1 MGSSNKQDA
10 HEVLAMSLIAPLDGM
25 DVPLSIDDESLTN
38 GNERNIPQDLVA
50 KLAGD
55 VIVACGVTL
64 GITPFMSIID
74 KSVVQRAAGTHTI
87 LQSSVESFSAMTRHP
102 ARFVKSPM
110 FLMMWGVY
118 AATYTTGKCK
128 EKLQLKCYIFLSA

>member
-1 MGSSNKQDA
+1 MGSSNKLDG
-10 HEVLAMSLIAPLDGM
+10 HEVLATSSISSVDGM
-25 DVPLSIDDESLTN
+25 TVPLSIDDESLLN
-38 GNERNIPQDLVA
+38 GNGRNVPQDLVA

-74 KSVVQRAAGTHTI
+74 KSIVQRAAGTHTI
-87 LQSSVESFSAMTRHP
+87 LQSSVESILSITRHP
-102 ARFVKSPM
+102 ISYVKSPM

-118 AATYTTGKCK
+118 AATYTTG
-128 EKLQLKCYIFLSA
+128 ES